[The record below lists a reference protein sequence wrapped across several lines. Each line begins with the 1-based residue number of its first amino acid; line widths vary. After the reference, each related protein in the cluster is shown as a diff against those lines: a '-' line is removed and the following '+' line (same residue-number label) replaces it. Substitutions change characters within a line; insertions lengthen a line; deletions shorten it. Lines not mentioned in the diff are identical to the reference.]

1 MRGKDLPKWRA
12 APDDALESMHI
23 YPINGAEHRSRSG
36 DSAFSFRDANLRR
49 GDRRRGPDPSRN
61 PRTIAEELLA
71 GAAPLVAGGT
81 YLNMIVDEGED
92 MVKAPYRGQ
101 LRAAREGQSHL
112 RPD

>member
-1 MRGKDLPKWRA
+1 M
-12 APDDALESMHI
+12 
-23 YPINGAEHRSRSG
+23 
-36 DSAFSFRDANLRR
+36 
-49 GDRRRGPDPSRN
+49 
-61 PRTIAEELLA
+61 AEELLA